1 MSGKKRKATVIAAV
15 CAGISAGVCALGLA
29 ILPGAICERA
39 FATIMPY
46 PAKIA
51 KLADESTVVLKV
63 KVISVQPLEWAKV
76 VPLRSQFWA
85 TYHARLNVVSVLK
98 GTSVPTVVDF
108 IYRSDVPAKDAPKAW
123 INCGPEN
130 DAHFKLEPQRCY
142 IIFAKKMDVKDAFIQ
157 TVQNYTMRPWEGFI
171 HAADDAPIKGSAT
184 LNQTIWNELTK
195 QLHDKNASISTYGA
209 QTLLN
214 LSADKTL
221 TFDGSD
227 DFSRKSVLD
236 LLFSTSSP
244 VAALNSDK
252 FLSDLIQSVGATSPY
267 FDDSRRM
274 RYLWSKADKPMGS
287 WADFGTTNNTAVV
300 AAVPF
305 LIRVADAKHDSEIK
319 HNSEVRYDSEI
330 RAKAISALGLCQTDP
345 RLASMISAELP
356 GWLAAKE
363 PAIRAAAIYLSAD
376 YPDKISAAARDKA
389 MHDMEPSVRQAAAF
403 TAAVTK
409 SDASLPQLEKLLADR
424 DAKVRGTAALA
435 LLAFPVPKVTKILH
449 ANLSNPDFGLGFLCR
464 LALFDPASVREKLL
478 IQCQKK
484 TTPMS
489 DVPNNDAQIVFQ
501 NGIATSPHSLAQ
513 RAMLQYLDDRTSGEL
528 SKSEFVP
535 YLNCMEQFSYNDPS
549 MTGRAYEIL
558 ISHRLSERAASFKKR
573 AIAAQPTIPMVAFDQ
588 PDMLLRN
595 GELKYK

>member
-1 MSGKKRKATVIAAV
+1 MLNKKRKATVAAV
-15 CAGISAGVCALGLA
+15 VCALALS
-29 ILPGAICERA
+29 ILPNAIYERVC
-39 FATIMPY
+39 ATIMPY

-51 KLADESTVVLKV
+51 KLADESTCVLKV
-63 KVISVQPLEWAKV
+63 KVISVQPLEWAQS
-76 VPLRSQFWA
+76 VPLRSNFWT
-85 TYHARLNVVSVLK
+85 TYHARLTVVSVLK
-98 GTSVPTVVDF
+98 GAAIPAVVDF
-108 IYRSDVPAKDAPKAW
+108 IYRSDIPVKDAPKMW

-130 DAHFKLEPQRCY
+130 DAHFKLEPKKSY

-157 TVQNYTMRPWEGFI
+157 TVQNFTLRPWEGFFE
-171 HAADDAPIKGSAT
+171 AADDMPVEAGAT
-184 LNQTIWNELTK
+184 PEQSIWHELTK
-195 QLHDKNASISTYGA
+195 QLHSKNASVSAHGA

-214 LSADKTL
+214 LSAENNS
-221 TFDGSD
+221 TFNGSN
-227 DFSRKSVLD
+227 DFSRKSVLE

-244 VAALNSDK
+244 VAALYSDK
-252 FLSDLIQSVGATSPY
+252 FLSDLIQSIGASSPY

-274 RYLWSKADKPMGS
+274 RYFWSKADKPMGS
-287 WADFGTTNNTAVV
+287 WADFGTANNTAVA

-305 LIRVADAKHDSEIK
+305 LIRVADGKYNSDISAKAG
-319 HNSEVRYDSEI
+319 SEV
-330 RAKAISALGLCQTDP
+330 RAKAISALGLCQKDP
-345 RLASMISAELP
+345 KLAAIISAKLP
-356 GWLAAKE
+356 VWISAKE
-363 PAIRAAAIYLSAD
+363 AAIRAAAVYLSAD
-376 YPDKISAAARDKA
+376 YPGEISVAERDKA
-389 MHDMEPSVRQAAAF
+389 MLDVDASVRQAAAL
-403 TAAVTK
+403 TAAIVK
-409 SDASLPQLEKLLADR
+409 SEASLPQLEKLLVDK

-435 LLAFPVPKVTKILH
+435 LLAFPVPKATKILRS
-449 ANLSNPDFGLGFLCR
+449 NLSNADFGVGFLCR

-478 IQCQKK
+478 LQCQKK

-513 RAMLQYLDDRTSGEL
+513 RAMLQYLDDLTSTDL

-549 MTGRAYEIL
+549 MTGRVYEIL

-595 GELKYK
+595 GALKYK